1 MLERPAPSIEASNLV
16 GGPAE
21 APGPSHHP
29 ARAHG
34 FHSLLFLLPVPKGF
48 PSSDVPMLEV
58 GSHFFPYIP
67 IKAPANVPWEDADAW
82 GCAGRLEKEVQTKET
97 SKEHRQLFPSSLNHP
112 KAQSTMN
119 KSLSFEHEPFDQTSE
134 VSLYVRDKV
143 RTSNSSTVSVHLGVT
158 YSKHPTPFPLYF
170 RASFVKSES
179 LLMFWFV
186 FSFTS
191 LSIWLFVFIM

>member
-1 MLERPAPSIEASNLV
+1 ML
-16 GGPAE
+16 
-21 APGPSHHP
+21 
-29 ARAHG
+29 
-34 FHSLLFLLPVPKGF
+34 
-48 PSSDVPMLEV
+48 DV

-67 IKAPANVPWEDADAW
+67 IKALANAPQEDKDVDAW
-82 GCAGRLEKEVQTKET
+82 ECAGGLGKEVQTKET

-112 KAQSTMN
+112 KTQSKMD

-134 VSLYVRDKV
+134 VSLYTGDKV
-143 RTSNSSTVSVHLGVT
+143 RTSNSSTVSVDLGVT
-158 YSKHPTPFPLYF
+158 HSKHPTPFPLYF

-191 LSIWLFVFIM
+191 GLHSVLPLCLFGSLYLLHYFPPTPTSVPQLLIAQPQ